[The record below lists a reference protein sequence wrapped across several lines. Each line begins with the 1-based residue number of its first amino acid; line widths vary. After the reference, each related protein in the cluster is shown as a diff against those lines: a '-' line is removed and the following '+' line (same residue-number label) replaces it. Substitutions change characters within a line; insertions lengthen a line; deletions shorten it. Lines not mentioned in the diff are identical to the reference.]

1 MSKADK
7 QILLPFPQGC
17 VRGRLLRRE
26 KRFTVYAEVGGKTVA
41 AHTNNSGSMLGL
53 TRPGSEVLLSPAPGA
68 HRKLAWTLELVRLFG
83 FWVGVNTAVP
93 NRLLAAAHA
102 AGLLPETRGYPEYRA
117 ERKVG
122 DSRLDA
128 LLEGPAGKLWVEAKN
143 VTMVED
149 GVALF
154 PDAPTERGQKH
165 LLELTA
171 LAKQGAR
178 VACFFLVQRP
188 DAACFG
194 PADVVDPHYA
204 RLFHQALD
212 AGVEAWP
219 YQATLSSAG
228 IGIGRRLPVTKGEP

>member
-7 QILLPFPQGC
+7 QILLPFPEGC
-17 VRGRLLRRE
+17 VTGRLLRRE
-26 KRFTVYAEVGGKTVA
+26 KRFTVHVDLGGNTVA

-83 FWVGVNTAVP
+83 FWVGVNTATP

-102 AGLLPETRGYPEYRA
+102 AGRLPETRGYPSYRP
-117 ERKVG
+117 ERRVG

-128 LLEGPAGKLWVEAKN
+128 LLEGPAGALWVEAKN

-154 PDAPTERGQKH
+154 PDAPTERGRKH
-165 LLELTA
+165 LLELIA
-171 LAKQGAR
+171 LARQGVR

-188 DAACFG
+188 DASCFG
-194 PADVVDPHYA
+194 PAGVIDPDYA
-204 RLFHQALD
+204 RLFRQALA

-219 YQATLSSAG
+219 YQATVSERG
-228 IGIGRRLPVTKGEP
+228 IGLGPRLPITSLET

>member
-1 MSKADK
+1 VSKADK
-7 QILLPFPQGC
+7 QILLPFPGGC
-17 VRGRLLRRE
+17 IRGRLLRRE
-26 KRFTVYAEVGGKTVA
+26 KRFTVYVEVGGEKVA

-83 FWVGVNTAVP
+83 FWVGVNTATP

-165 LLELTA
+165 LRELTA
-171 LAKQGAR
+171 LARQGVR

-188 DAACFG
+188 DASCFG
-194 PADVVDPHYA
+194 PADVIDPDYA
-204 RLFHQALD
+204 RLFHHALE

-219 YQATLSSAG
+219 YQALVTPNG
-228 IGIGRRLPVTKGEP
+228 IGLGERLPITGAGT